1 MSRALLFT
9 LLMFLAARCQGGYCS
24 DKSSNYFTI
33 GQLFN
38 TSSLFAGQS
47 EGSGLTETEYTNEG
61 SSDLI
66 NNEATDRISDSKNFR
81 SSPGA
86 TPHLKANQFDIYPY
100 CSILANE
107 NWVCEKVFVFWVYF
121 YIS

>member
-9 LLMFLAARCQGGYCS
+9 LLMFLAARCQGEYCS
-24 DKSSNYFTI
+24 DKPSNSFTI

-38 TSSLFAGQS
+38 ASFFLFAGQS
-47 EGSGLTETEYTNEG
+47 EGSGLTEPDYTNEG
-61 SSDLI
+61 SSDLL
-66 NNEATDRISDSKNFR
+66 NNDDRNSNSKNFR

-86 TPHLKANQFDIYPY
+86 KPHLKANQFDIYPY
-100 CSILANE
+100 CSRLANE